1 MYAILEKP
9 KLQIE
14 NRSIIAEGWGRE
26 GLTVIGHR
34 ETFGGHRTVLYILIK
49 VMVPWLC
56 VCVYQNSQHC
66 TRKRRNFT
74 VCKLC
79 FFFFF
84 LKACLLQ
91 KRECIVRAGGPLEG
105 FYMLEMR
112 DDKSVLGWGG
122 TDREAGRF
130 KNLSRGAYTPK
141 MPHSIRLA
149 SHSLFLCHL
158 YEPYIYTDSFH
169 IYIHNSC

>member
-1 MYAILEKP
+1 MCVSIKTHNTAHEKEGILQCVNYA
-9 KLQIE
+9 
-14 NRSIIAEGWGRE
+14 
-26 GLTVIGHR
+26 
-34 ETFGGHRTVLYILIK
+34 
-49 VMVPWLC
+49 
-56 VCVYQNSQHC
+56 
-66 TRKRRNFT
+66 
-74 VCKLC
+74 
-79 FFFFF
+79 FFFF